1 MDLAQLFTKDLE
13 SLSMLLL
20 DVHRSLM
27 LSLDAGT
34 CAKQYLENDMMAAL
48 CSIFGIHYYE

>member
-34 CAKQYLENDMMAAL
+34 CAKQYLEKDMMAAL